1 MKQVTTIG
9 LDIAKSV
16 FLVHGVDAAER
27 VVLGQKLS
35 RSGVVKVTEVGRW
48 RGVSWS
54 NPRKAKRA
62 ASAARCSVMKRSAIG
77 GGAAALRADGLAS
90 PPFRIPCYVGRKTE
104 AIAPRC
110 PPSPFEDT

>member
-54 NPRKAKRA
+54 NPRKAKGRLRPPVLLGHEA
-62 ASAARCSVMKRSAIG
+62 VGDRRRSSG
-77 GGAAALRADGLAS
+77 
-90 PPFRIPCYVGRKTE
+90 
-104 AIAPRC
+104 
-110 PPSPFEDT
+110 FEG